1 MQMPNNTHRTYPGHI
16 FATAGFIVIHVNP
29 LQLEVRVA
37 HIAAGGVD
45 AVLITE
51 QKYYIRKFKLSTDE
65 P

>member
-1 MQMPNNTHRTYPGHI
+1 MIRAPLKGILFANAKNTHRTYPGHI
-16 FATAGFIVIHVNP
+16 FATAGLVVIHVNP

-51 QKYYIRKFKLSTDE
+51 Q
-65 P
+65 